1 VTNKQK
7 QELIR
12 DLRKLRDRLQAPVPA
27 DIQGDAVE
35 LMGYFAELRGR
46 SIVVIESALITLST

>member
-1 VTNKQK
+1 VTNKEK
-7 QELIR
+7 QALIR
-12 DLRKLRDRLQAPVPA
+12 DLRKLRDRLESPVPA
-27 DIQGDAVE
+27 EVQGDAVK